1 LASKTRGVRTGTFL
15 TPTPALSMI
24 EAPSSTL
31 AAAIA
36 WMWARSCCRIA
47 TSAVC
52 FSLEA
57 MERWDVLMVVMDLFR
72 SRLESE
78 AIRRS
83 DCLVV
88 QADELLGLEVTVF
101 RE

>member
-1 LASKTRGVRTGTFL
+1 
-15 TPTPALSMI
+15 
-24 EAPSSTL
+24 
-31 AAAIA
+31 
-36 WMWARSCCRIA
+36 
-47 TSAVC
+47 
-52 FSLEA
+52 
-57 MERWDVLMVVMDLFR
+57 MDLFR

-88 QADELLGLEVTVF
+88 QADERVGLEVAVS